1 VKVTRATRASL
12 KFATAHKRSE
22 LRRVLS
28 EYAGVVNHFIQAFWK
43 WSKAP
48 SNKDCT
54 ADLYNTAS
62 TWLSP
67 TMRQIAAREALAMVT
82 ASRERD
88 GESAVMPLHKGK
100 SMRLTEQV
108 VKQSE
113 SDTDSFDLWLTF
125 TAIAADKSVRFTVPV
140 KRHKH
145 FNRLA
150 KKGRLLKSYTVS
162 EDGIQFAFEIETG
175 EKKKGTRAV
184 GIDTGINALASLSTG
199 EQYGTDIKGMI
210 ERIKRCKL
218 GSKGQQKAIR
228 TLKQRIAEVAK
239 QIASRDDID
248 LVVVENLH
256 NLSHQT
262 KLKGRL
268 SRSVRSSIGKWNWR
282 LWLERLERACE
293 MYRVRLRRV
302 CPRYTSQ
309 TCNRCGHVDRS
320 NRNGEAFRCLEC
332 GHADNADLNAARN
345 ILSRFSTGIYGSRCE
360 GSDASVSATIV
371 ASVPRGLASA

>member
-1 VKVTRATRASL
+1 MESVKVTRATKASL
-12 KFATAHKRSE
+12 KFATASKRDE
-22 LRRVLS
+22 LRRVLQ
-28 EYAGVVNHFIQAFWK
+28 EYANVVNHFIGAFWT

-67 TMRQIAAREALAMVT
+67 TMRQIAAREAVAMVL

-88 GESAVMPLHKGK
+88 GENAVMPVHKGK

-108 VKQSE
+108 VKVSD
-113 SDTDSFDLWLTF
+113 SDTESFDLWLTF
-125 TAIAADKSVRFTVPV
+125 TAITADKSVKFVVPI

-145 FNRLA
+145 FNRLER
-150 KKGRLLKSYTVS
+150 KGKLLKSYTVS
-162 EDGIQFAFEIETG
+162 ESGVQFAFEIETG

-199 EQYGTDIKGMI
+199 EQYGRDINDAI
-210 ERIKRCKL
+210 NRVKRCKL
-218 GSKGQQKAIR
+218 GSKGQQRAIR
-228 TLKQRIAEVAK
+228 ALKQRIAEVAK
-239 QIASRDDID
+239 AITSRDDID
-248 LVVVENLH
+248 LVVVEDLH

-282 LWLERLERACE
+282 LWLERLEWACE
-293 MYRVRLRRV
+293 VNRVALRRV
-302 CPRYTSQ
+302 PPQYTSQ
-309 TCNRCGHVDRS
+309 TCNRCGFVDRS

-345 ILSRFSTGIYGSRCE
+345 ILSRFVTGIYGSRYK
-360 GSDASVSATIV
+360 GGDASVSAI
-371 ASVPRGLASA
+371 AQSC